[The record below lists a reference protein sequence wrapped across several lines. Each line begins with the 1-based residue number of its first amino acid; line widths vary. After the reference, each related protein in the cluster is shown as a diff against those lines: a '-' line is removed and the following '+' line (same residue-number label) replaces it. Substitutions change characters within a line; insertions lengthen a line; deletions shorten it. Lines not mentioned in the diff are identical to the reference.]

1 MRDKWKWGGGG
12 NIGPHMTTESHDS
25 CWRHLSTEEGK
36 GGTTDGTHRMLV
48 DVIYGDVE
56 ESG

>member
-1 MRDKWKWGGGG
+1 MEMGGGGG